1 MLWLAG
7 KHIPDFK
14 SDLLGERLMKSR
26 SFSSVSHVGQYA
38 GLAQRS
44 MDDFVS
50 TIAPFRR
57 SQTGSRASDLRA
69 PLKQGT
75 RASGLRAPSKS
86 AQKASSSR

>member
-14 SDLLGERLMKSR
+14 SDLLGERPMKSR
-26 SFSSVSHVGQYA
+26 NFSSVSHVGQYA

>member
-1 MLWLAG
+1 
-7 KHIPDFK
+7 
-14 SDLLGERLMKSR
+14 MKSR
-26 SFSSVSHVGQYA
+26 TFSSVSHVGQYA

-50 TIAPFRR
+50 TLAPFRC
-57 SQTGSRASDLRA
+57 SQSGSRASGLRA

-86 AQKASSSR
+86 AQKASTSR